1 LIPKLQKGV
10 EDPQELSGSS
20 IYYEVGQPMG
30 ALSSFNMLALTHHM
44 IVQDCAQSLG
54 YKGWCELYELTGDD
68 IVLFDKA
75 LAAYYVD
82 YMKSLG
88 LELNQKKSVVSI
100 SKAAG
105 EYLKKT

>member
-1 LIPKLQKGV
+1 
-10 EDPQELSGSS
+10 
-20 IYYEVGQPMG
+20 
-30 ALSSFNMLALTHHM
+30 
-44 IVQDCAQSLG
+44 
-54 YKGWCELYELTGDD
+54 LTGDD